1 MQADCSCKKFD
12 IKRSAGNSPSHWV
25 RNNNGVLRPM
35 LIACMC
41 LVYPCSTL
49 AQDAAQT
56 DADLLGKTL
65 KESGIANTDI
75 GKFYQVKYRF
85 SESKRTQLAFLR
97 KRVETYRGLS
107 VQEAFSLVYESKTA
121 PSSDVMSTVFQKS
134 YTIGG
139 FILEE
144 PGEDQEFWRI
154 RFRIEVP
161 TNSTPERLKTLLS
174 LTAGT
179 ADQIEQQLGGEDRL

>member
-1 MQADCSCKKFD
+1 MRRC
-12 IKRSAGNSPSHWV
+12 AGTSLSHWV
-25 RNNNGVLRPM
+25 GNNNVVLRPM

-49 AQDAAQT
+49 AQDAPQT
-56 DADLLGKTL
+56 DADALGKTL
-65 KESGIANTDI
+65 KESGLANSDI
-75 GKFYQVKYRF
+75 GRFYQVKYKY

-97 KRVETYRGLS
+97 KRVDTYRGLS
-107 VQEAFSLVYESKTA
+107 VQEAYSLVYESKTA
-121 PSSDVMSTVFQKS
+121 PGSDLISTVFQKS

-144 PGEDQEFWRI
+144 PRKDQEFWRI

-161 TNSTPERLKTLLS
+161 TNSTAERLKTLLS